1 MEAARRVVRDAI
13 AAAPPRLQVAGVAY
27 GPNAYLVAPPTHD
40 HGAVTAALNVV
51 RTVIGAAP
59 GDALTVALAAIPSTG
74 GGSAAGTEGAP
85 ARVPGAVIL
94 VATGDATAG
103 RPINVA
109 VASLAEAKVPVHVV
123 PIGPTGIVP
132 TPTPNAIP
140 APFAP
145 RLLQA
150 IARETQGR
158 TLDRPQAR
166 DWREIYDA
174 IGEEVVIQDLPEE
187 VGHLVGG
194 AALGLWSIGMTVM
207 VWTARRLV

>member
-1 MEAARRVVRDAI
+1 
-13 AAAPPRLQVAGVAY
+13 
-27 GPNAYLVAPPTHD
+27 
-40 HGAVTAALNVV
+40 
-51 RTVIGAAP
+51 
-59 GDALTVALAAIPSTG
+59 
-74 GGSAAGTEGAP
+74 
-85 ARVPGAVIL
+85 VPGAVIL